1 MLKNKVEF
9 SERKI
14 RIFRF
19 AEKIFHYKNI
29 IPNSFQFDYR
39 TLTFSLIKDLNIKT
53 DISYLTKKILPA
65 YLIKLLT

>member
-19 AEKIFHYKNI
+19 AEKIFNFKNKI
-29 IPNSFQFDYR
+29 TNSIQFDFR
-39 TLTFSLIKDLNIKT
+39 SLTFIIVKNLNFKN
-53 DISYLTKKILPA
+53 DISYLTKKILPV
-65 YLIKLLT
+65 YLLKLFN

>member
-1 MLKNKVEF
+1 MLKNKVDF

-19 AEKIFHYKNI
+19 AEKVFHFKNI

-39 TLTFSLIKDLNIKT
+39 TLTFSLIKDLNIRD
-53 DISYLTKKILPA
+53 DITHVTRKILPA
-65 YLIKLLT
+65 YLIKLLN